1 VEQAHEQSTDGGSG
15 IRRRRV
21 VVLRAGVDESQLA
34 LASQPEV
41 AAGRREQTSAPGAD
55 EPGGDRVQQEV
66 TDR

>member
-21 VVLRAGVDESQLA
+21 VLRAGVDESQLA

-41 AAGRREQTSAPGAD
+41 ARGAARADLGARRG
-55 EPGGDRVQQEV
+55 
-66 TDR
+66 

>member
-15 IRRRRV
+15 IRRRR

-41 AAGRREQTSAPGAD
+41 AAGRREQTSAPSAD

>member
-15 IRRRRV
+15 IRRRR

-55 EPGGDRVQQEV
+55 EPGGDRVQQERERG
-66 TDR
+66 T

>member
-15 IRRRRV
+15 IRRRR

>member
-41 AAGRREQTSAPGAD
+41 ARGAARAD
-55 EPGGDRVQQEV
+55 LGAQRG
-66 TDR
+66 